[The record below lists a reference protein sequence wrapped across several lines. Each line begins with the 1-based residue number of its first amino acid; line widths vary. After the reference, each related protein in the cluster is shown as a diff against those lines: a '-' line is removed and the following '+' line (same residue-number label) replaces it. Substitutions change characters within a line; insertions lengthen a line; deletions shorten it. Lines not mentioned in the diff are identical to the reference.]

1 MGEAGG
7 GQWDREG
14 LGDVATEGD
23 GGDKPVGSSGKK
35 TKEVM
40 LLTPCL
46 KPSHVPLGSSVEKLQ
61 ISFRSLRDGP
71 SRKAVC

>member
-1 MGEAGG
+1 MTLARVEQVVQKFQLVLMREAGG

-23 GGDKPVGSSGKK
+23 GGDKPVGSSGNSE
-35 TKEVM
+35 KEVM

-46 KPSHVPLGSSVEKLQ
+46 KPSHVPLGSC
-61 ISFRSLRDGP
+61 G
-71 SRKAVC
+71 